1 MNWRRVCIFVLIFFA
16 ATAVAAFPFGFA
28 RGFSIARGLALPT
41 WLSIGQAISVFVAG
55 VLVMAALVRR
65 QRQGAWMHAWAT
77 GLSAWLV
84 SYPINVLM
92 LHTSL
97 RMWLMQLPVVC
108 LMVLLGVLLG
118 LKLTPKA
125 SASVNIPN
133 ANA

>member
-1 MNWRRVCIFVLIFFA
+1 
-16 ATAVAAFPFGFA
+16 
-28 RGFSIARGLALPT
+28 
-41 WLSIGQAISVFVAG
+41 
-55 VLVMAALVRR
+55 
-65 QRQGAWMHAWAT
+65 MHAWAT